1 MLLYIYYEFSELVS
15 RILLLKNKITRE
27 GLELKRDNVLE
38 IEIRMVG

>member
-1 MLLYIYYEFSELVS
+1 MLLYIYYKFSELVS

>member
-1 MLLYIYYEFSELVS
+1 MLLYIYYKFSELVS

-27 GLELKRDNVLE
+27 GLEVKRDNVLE